1 VPKRTNLFQEVVE
14 IIHEHMAGD
23 ATVEPSAM
31 LRNKRTGYEREVD
44 VVLRSRSAGYE
55 IVISVEA
62 LGRSRPASVEW
73 VEQMVYK
80 HKDLPTSKLV
90 LVAEKGFSPQ
100 ARALA
105 EAEGVAAL
113 APEDLTD
120 GDPTGKVVSTVRSL
134 WPKVVTFTPE
144 QFSVKFDDDAP
155 EGGCGQG
162 R

>member
-1 VPKRTNLFQEVVE
+1 MPKRTNLFQEVVE

-31 LRNKRTGYEREVD
+31 LRNKRTGYEVD

-62 LGRSRPASVEW
+62 MGRSRPASVEW

-113 APEDLTD
+113 APEDLRTA
-120 GDPTGKVVSTVRSL
+120 
-134 WPKVVTFTPE
+134 TPPAKW
-144 QFSVKFDDDAP
+144 SAP
-155 EGGCGQG
+155 SDRYG
-162 R
+162 RRL